1 MSFVLWL
8 NLYLQARECPQ
19 EREKREIQE
28 KEDEK
33 KRKER
38 DERSKLVVAMLS

>member
-1 MSFVLWL
+1 MSFVLRL
-8 NLYLQARECPQ
+8 NLYLQSRECPTR

-38 DERSKLVVAMLS
+38 DERRGK